1 MSRGYYSGYLTIWLL
16 ITMITNSELPEK
28 AFKKI
33 MKKGGKMK
41 AALCRELG
49 KPLVIEDGITVASPK
64 KGEVLVK
71 VDATAV
77 CRSDLHVIEPGFP
90 AKLPGLPGHETAGH
104 VVEVGEG
111 VNRLK
116 VGDLVCVTTTTVGC
130 GFCDACLSGNRSS
143 CTTYPMM
150 GPMQREPWLHT
161 SKGEPI
167 STMAGTV
174 GGFAEYVLPYEYQ
187 CVKIADD
194 MPVDRACILSC
205 AVSTGVGSSITAG
218 VHPFSSS
225 LIIGTGAVG
234 ISAVQGSYFLGACPV
249 IAMDVL
255 DNRLEAAK
263 KFGATHTINSKKVND
278 PIKAVK
284 DLTEGKGADYV
295 FITVTTSDNNLV
307 RQAIEMSSLRGVIV
321 KIAMGAMGP
330 AAAQDIEWMRPLV
343 GFGSWRRVISTAIGS
358 ADIIYLIPKYVSLYK
373 AGRLKLDEYV
383 SGHFPLEKI
392 NEAIAGL
399 RSGEAIR
406 NIIMM

>member
-1 MSRGYYSGYLTIWLL
+1 M
-16 ITMITNSELPEK
+16 
-28 AFKKI
+28 
-33 MKKGGKMK
+33 KMK

-49 KPLVIEDGITVASPK
+49 KPLVVESGVTVASPR

-77 CRSDLHVIEPGFP
+77 CRSDLHVIDPGFP
-90 AKLPGLPGHETAGH
+90 ARLPGIPGHETAGH

-111 VNRLK
+111 VNRIK
-116 VGDLVCVTTTTVGC
+116 VGDAVCVTTTTVGC

-143 CTTYPMM
+143 CTVHPMM
-150 GPMQREPWLHT
+150 GPPKESGLQT

-167 STMAGTV
+167 SKMAGTV
-174 GGFAEYVLPYEYQ
+174 GGFAEYTLVNEYQ
-187 CVKIADD
+187 LVKIADD
-194 MPVDRACILSC
+194 MPIDRACILSC
-205 AVSTGVGSSITAG
+205 AVSTGFGSSMTAG

-234 ISAVQGSYFLGACPV
+234 INAIQGSYFLGACPV

-263 KFGATHTINSKKVND
+263 KFGATHTINSKKVKD

-295 FITVTTSDNNLV
+295 FITVTMSDNNLV
-307 RQAIEMSSLRGVIV
+307 RQAIEMSSSRAVIV
-321 KIAMGAMGP
+321 KIAMGQMGP
-330 AAAQDIEWMRPLV
+330 DAMKDIEWMRPLV
-343 GFGSWRRVISTAIGS
+343 GFGSWRKVISTAIGS
-358 ADIIYLIPKYVSLYK
+358 SDIIRDIPNYVRLYK
-373 AGRLKLDEYV
+373 AGRLNLDDLV
-383 SGHFPLEKI
+383 TGHYPLEKI
-392 NEAIAGL
+392 NDAIATL
-399 RSGEAIR
+399 RTGEALR